1 MELLRSQQTTLRFAI
16 IGVIVLAMLIPLAMV
31 QGVTEERQGYFDAT
45 FQAIASAWGNEQS
58 IAGPFLIV
66 PEVHRFQVK
75 DDDGDLVWRTR
86 QRDRVYL
93 PTALDLDIQIDHQM
107 RRRAIYE
114 VPVYL
119 ATIKFNGSFPALDPQ
134 LLNRPGVEVQLDKA
148 RIAVGISHTQAINT
162 ASALKFGDTE
172 SAFTAGTTQGWI
184 GTGVNAPARGL
195 STTSAT
201 EFAFDLEIKGT
212 HQLGFTPVGNT
223 TQVQMASTWPHPS
236 FNGTYLPE
244 RYEITDNGFTAKWT
258 VHELARDLPGSWRV
272 DQKEVQLAR
281 SYARVSLFQPVTDY
295 RVIDRAIKYG
305 FLFIALTFLGFV
317 CFELTTAIRF
327 HPVQYGVVGAG
338 LVLFYL
344 ALLSLSEHIEFG
356 FAYLIATALITVL
369 ISWYVWAM
377 TTIWQLCAWMAV
389 VVASL
394 YSTLY
399 VLLQLEDFSLLVGT
413 VVLFAGLIA
422 LMLATRSLT
431 VEEPDEPLAA

>member
-1 MELLRSQQTTLRFAI
+1 MQLLRDQQIIRIAI
-16 IGVIVLAMLIPLAMV
+16 IGVIVLAMLIPLKMV
-31 QGVTEERQGYFDAT
+31 EGVTEERQGYFDET
-45 FQAIASAWGNEQS
+45 FQEIARIWGDEQN

-75 DDDGDLVWRTR
+75 DDDGDIVWHTR
-86 QRDRVYL
+86 HRERVYL
-93 PTALDLDIQIDHQM
+93 PTELNLDIQIDHQM

-119 ATIKFNGSFPALDPQ
+119 ATVKFNGTFPALDPQ
-134 LLNRPGVEVQLDKA
+134 LLNRTDVEVQLDLA
-148 RIAVGISHTQAINT
+148 RIAVGISHTQSINT
-162 ASALKFGDTE
+162 ASALKFGDAE
-172 SAFTAGTTQGWI
+172 SAFTAGTTQSWI
-184 GTGVNAPARGL
+184 GTGVHAAALGVSNTNA
-195 STTSAT
+195 TT
-201 EFAFDLEIKGT
+201 FAFDLEIKGT

-223 TQVQMASTWPHPS
+223 TEVQMTSTWPHPS

-244 RYEITDNGFTAKWT
+244 RYEVRDDGFTAKWT

-272 DQKEVQLAR
+272 DQKQVELAR
-281 SYARVSLFQPVTDY
+281 SYARVSLFQPVTNY

-327 HPVQYGVVGAG
+327 HPVQYGVVGVG

-344 ALLSLSEHIEFG
+344 ALLSLSEHIDFG
-356 FAYLIATALITVL
+356 FSYLIATALITAL

-377 TTIWQLCAWMAV
+377 TRIWQLCAWMAV

-394 YSTLY
+394 YTTLY

-413 VVLFAGLIA
+413 AVLFAGLIA
-422 LMLATRSLT
+422 LMFTTRSLT
-431 VEEPDEPLAA
+431 AAEPAEPLAA